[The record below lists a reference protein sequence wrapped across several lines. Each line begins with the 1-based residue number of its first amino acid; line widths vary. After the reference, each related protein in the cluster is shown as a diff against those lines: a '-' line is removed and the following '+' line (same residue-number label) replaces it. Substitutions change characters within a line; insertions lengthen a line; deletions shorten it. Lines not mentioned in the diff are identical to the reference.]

1 MGDLKKVVKE
11 LIALKKEGDYWDFKL
26 KAYTKDKN
34 QDFVHDILCL
44 ANSAHKGNRY
54 LILGVCDKTFEIIGV
69 EEDSKRK
76 RQEGYI
82 SILRECGFAGDYRP
96 EITLHSL
103 EISIHTVEVIE
114 ILDLPSKPY
123 YLTIRYKDVKP
134 YHIYT
139 RIGDRNTPIDKSAD
153 LIKVEKMW
161 RQRFGIDEIPLDR
174 LKKLFLEPGNWIKD
188 IGNKYYGYHKFFP
201 EFNYRY
207 KKSHKNEDSFKYFFD
222 DDFYIPYVGEIK
234 FYYHSTLLKE
244 FEILLFDGFRK
255 YLPVP
260 SISSLSM
267 DSDFNFYYYQ
277 KDNFHGHLLYF
288 MQNEYII
295 KDRHSKILPIPIF
308 DNEEIRDRFIR
319 SVTKTDLQKYNS
331 SISKYF
337 SDDKLKKADECS
349 GALLKNTILMFL
361 HHKSFKLGL

>member
-103 EISIHTVEVIE
+103 EISNHTVEVIE
-114 ILDLPSKPY
+114 ILDLPYKPY
-123 YLTIRYKDVKP
+123 YLTIRYNDVNP

-139 RIGDRNTPIDKSAD
+139 RIGDRNTPKDKSAD

-161 RQRFGIDEIPLDR
+161 RQRFGIDEMPLDR
-174 LKKLFLEPGNWIKD
+174 LKKLFLEPENWLKD
-188 IGNKYYGYHKFFP
+188 FSNKSYGYHKFLP
-201 EFNYRY
+201 EFNYKY
-207 KKSHKNEDSFKYFFD
+207 KKSHKNEDSFKYLFD

-234 FYYHSTLLKE
+234 FFYHSTLLKE
-244 FEILLFDGFRK
+244 FEILLLDGFRK
-255 YLPVP
+255 YLPAP
-260 SISSLSM
+260 DTGSLCK
-267 DSDFNFYYYQ
+267 DNEFNFYYYQ
-277 KDNFHGHLLYF
+277 KDNFQGHLLYF

-295 KDRHSKILPIPIF
+295 KDKHSNILPIPIF
-308 DNEEIRDRFIR
+308 DNEEMKNHF
-319 SVTKTDLQKYNS
+319 VKTVKKIDLKKNDG
-331 SISKYF
+331 SISEYI
-337 SDDKLKKADECS
+337 SADKLEKADRCP
-349 GALLKNTILMFL
+349 GASLKNTILMFL
-361 HHKSFKLGL
+361 HHKSLKLGL